1 MRLLLVNVINPKRQ
15 VETSLRPLGLAY
27 LASSLRAD
35 RADLELEI
43 THTCSSRLL
52 DRFRPHMV
60 GLSSVTQNFGLAA
73 RYARMCK
80 DFGAYVIAG
89 GVHITMLPESLTR
102 DMDAGVLGEGE
113 ETMVEVVRLLAEGNA
128 GGADLK
134 KVKGVVFH
142 DPGGGIQST
151 GRRPLIDPLDRIPYP
166 ARDLLYR
173 RTGNIYLVSSRGCP
187 FDCRFCAS
195 SSFWAKA
202 RSFSAGYVLDE
213 IRSVAEAYRPSHISF
228 WDDLFAADRK
238 RLGEIAEGVNAD
250 GIAGR
255 IAFSA
260 TCRAE
265 LVDEEIVG
273 QLKGMN
279 VVQVSMGLESGS
291 NRILKSLKGGGA
303 SVEKNGRAVK
313 LLVGAGIRP
322 VGSFVIG
329 APEETVEDL
338 ERTLAFIREMPLAR
352 VGVFVLTPLP
362 GTDLWNE
369 AKAAG
374 LVHDTMNW
382 DDLAIDLDHN
392 PRKIIMASR
401 IPRRTLLRWYARL
414 RREARRK
421 SFKSRMTRFLRA
433 PGSLPASARR
443 RLSVMKEHLVMR
455 FTS

>member
-1 MRLLLVNVINPKRQ
+1 MRLLLVNVINPKRPI
-15 VETSLRPLGLAY
+15 ETSLRPLGLAY

-35 RADLELEI
+35 RAGLELEI
-43 THTCSSRLL
+43 SHTCSMRLL
-52 DRFRPHMV
+52 ERFRPHIV

-73 RYARMCK
+73 DYARMCK
-80 DFGAYVIAG
+80 AFGAYVIVG

-113 ETMVEVVRLLAEGNA
+113 ETMVEIVRLLAEGNA
-128 GGADLK
+128 GGADLSS
-134 KVKGVVFH
+134 VKGVVFH
-142 DPGGGIQST
+142 DPDGGIRTT
-151 GRRPLIDPLDRIPYP
+151 GKRPLIDPLDRIPFP
-166 ARDLLYR
+166 ARDLLYQ

-195 SSFWAKA
+195 SRFWAKA

-213 IRSVAEAYRPSHISF
+213 IRSVAETYRPAHISF
-228 WDDLFAADRK
+228 WDDLFTADRR
-238 RLGEIAEGVNAD
+238 RLGEIAKGVIAD
-250 GIAGR
+250 GITAR

-273 QLKGMN
+273 RLKEMN

-291 NRILKSLKGGGA
+291 DRILKSLKGEGA
-303 SVEKNGRAVK
+303 SVIKNGRAVR
-313 LLVGAGIRP
+313 LLAEAGIRP
-322 VGSFVIG
+322 VGSFIIG
-329 APEETVEDL
+329 SPEETVEDL
-338 ERTLAFIREMPLAR
+338 ARTLAFIREMPLAR

-362 GTDLWNE
+362 GTDLWDE

-374 LVHDTMNW
+374 KVSDAMNW
-382 DDLAIDLDHN
+382 GDLAIDLNDN

-401 IPRRTLLRWYARL
+401 ISRRALLRWYARL

-421 SFKSRMTRFLRA
+421 LFKFRVERFLRA
-433 PGSLPASARR
+433 PGSLPASLRR